1 MHLFFQ
7 CVVAKVIWKIVSDI
21 MGCEIGGDYLSIASR
36 WIHKKNCYTMNIFST
51 AVLRGV

>member
-21 MGCEIGGDYLSIASR
+21 MGCEIGVTICL
-36 WIHKKNCYTMNIFST
+36 
-51 AVLRGV
+51 